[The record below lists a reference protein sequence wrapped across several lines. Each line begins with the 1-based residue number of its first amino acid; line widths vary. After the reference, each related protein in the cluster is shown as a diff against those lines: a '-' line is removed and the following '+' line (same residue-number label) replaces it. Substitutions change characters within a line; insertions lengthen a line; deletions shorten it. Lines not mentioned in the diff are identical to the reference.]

1 MGIEIPDELAWVAKY
16 ILGAGDWPEGD
27 ETAMRR
33 VADGWTA
40 MANTLDTVD
49 DNAALALNAALTAL
63 SEGETH
69 TAITAYRDKLLSG
82 DEATFAAVRKWCEKQ
97 AELLED
103 GANDIEHT
111 KLVIIATMVIAA
123 VEIGAAIATS
133 WTGIGAVAGVAARV
147 AAQVAVRVAI
157 RQLIARMLTRGAAK
171 AAARLAL
178 RGAAFE
184 ALEEGGTDLGA
195 RLIQVAKGDRSGDK
209 FGWTDL
215 GLATFGGAVGGAA
228 GGLLGGGTGAL
239 GDVASSTAGKLAGK
253 VVGGTV
259 TELGADLSAQVATAG
274 VGAAFLG
281 QEFKLDVGVDTFTS
295 AGAGGVQSALESS
308 SHGGNSTAPTVPDL
322 GSDLPGSTT
331 PAGTDTP
338 SGDQSPNGSSNTG
351 PNAPTSPN
359 TGDTGGSTNPAS
371 TAPTGDG
378 ATPQNGSPNT
388 SAPGESA
395 PTSPNDNGANGTPP
409 AGDSAQS
416 NPNNNGS
423 TGTPDAGETA
433 PSSTGSPAA
442 GDATPSS
449 PNGNGA
455 NPTPPTGDTTPSNP
469 TSDTATGTPQSG
481 DSPTAPNS
489 NAPTETP
496 SAGDPSPT
504 DDTATPA
511 PTGSSLDL
519 PTQDSSTQ
527 PNAPTD
533 NTPNTATGQQ
543 NPTPSDN
550 GQSNPTL
557 TTPTNP
563 QPTTPDPTNTP
574 DSTGQQ
580 PTTSTPTT
588 QESTPQQSP
597 TSTPAATTASP
608 ISTTSQPATPSNTP
622 THIPADTT
630 RPSSNDTA
638 TAAATTATTPQTANP
653 TTTPTAAPPPT
664 ATQTSTPT
672 PPISQAPSP
681 APSSPRST
689 TTPPATTGTPQST
702 SATPPTTTPSNTP
715 GTTPSHTETPI
726 THRTSS
732 PTPQQTLGTSPTPPS
747 TPDTQ
752 QPFGPNPTPTSS
764 PSTPNNTS
772 QPPTN
777 QAREL
782 RESLRGLP
790 SQDGRTTSV
799 DANRS
804 PFVQRPP
811 AYRIRRFHLGGNRWV
826 AVATIRAHIPNA
838 HLMSPNDLRLAM
850 EAIQAT
856 VDATFNNGSPL
867 LSGDRFLVD
876 VEFTTDPA
884 AADTVLDPSRPAGIA
899 NTLRDHLGLFPAPP
913 GQLLS
918 PSDLREISNDIA
930 RANTPSRIADPA
942 NSRVIDHRELADV
955 EDPLHQSRIEDS
967 LRAGNGFIQ
976 GADPR
981 THPYGQLT
989 NDGGRTVPGR
999 GNNCLDCSLSALSSF
1014 FGLPRV
1020 SAPRWPDQLPNGQ
1033 PDNVS
1038 GEWNGHSRAA
1048 ACLGANWASYSGMPI
1063 PDQYQAL
1070 HNYIAGLG
1078 PGSAAMVGTRWHA
1091 RDQNGNKLYNND
1103 GSPVYRGGHATVIV
1117 FPPGAAG
1124 PVWWDP
1130 QSGQTS
1136 DAPPAYLT
1144 NDSAALECIPI
1155 DANGGSPHGGTS
1167 THPGTGQTFAGP
1179 SVRSEPGVQHPGEQ
1193 ARLGMSADAVAGG
1206 GRPEGNG
1213 LGQLRDQQTYGG
1225 DHGALEHGD
1234 AGDRGGVRRDDGS
1247 GPTTPGLP
1255 DPSETAPNSPDSPV
1269 RGPEHDRVPST
1280 TDLLG
1285 EPGRSGDDSGS
1296 RDHQESDP
1304 SPAHGPSLSGGDVMG
1319 VRTEPEHGDMARG
1332 GDDRAVGD
1340 QPSNSAPPT
1349 TAPQSSPAT
1358 AVPNTPTSTSQ
1369 PIEGTTTPS
1378 SQSSVNQTQ
1387 PSPPPTP
1394 PPGTS
1399 PAPVSGTTPTAHQP
1413 ATPTQSI
1420 PTPQQ
1425 LIDANQSRTARENLR
1440 SQHPDGGVRHVVDP
1454 LGGRSFTWGRF
1465 TTAFNTPV
1473 SMLRVGVHMAGVG
1486 NLDPAIVQALL
1497 ERAQLAV
1504 DLHFNR
1510 GEQLL
1515 SGDWMMVDLVPV
1527 SDPAAADMTIDL
1539 DSSNPDS
1546 TPTDADLDALTGLLR
1561 EQLGLPPSDTDL
1573 DVDDLRELSNSIARA
1588 NTPAVLDGL
1597 PGTRVEG
1604 PARLDSLEQAEY
1616 QHDVEDAL
1624 RDGNRFMVG
1633 ADPRTNDYGSLIND
1647 GGPTVQ
1653 GRSNNCLDGSLAALS
1668 SFNGRPE
1675 VGSPRWPD
1683 LDADGD
1689 LDTRS
1694 GEENGLDRAT
1704 AWLGGTWQLG
1714 DVDLAVSAQFQAL
1727 HDQIRSMGPGAS
1739 ALVVNTWHARDQN
1752 TGELLYELDGSPT
1765 IDGSHATVIV
1775 YPHGAAG
1782 PVWWD
1787 PQSSEFSDTPP
1798 HNLTSG
1804 SVELWS
1810 MPVDTQGVTNAGS
1823 TTGHQGTSA
1832 GIPSGSVP
1840 NPDILGDRVQT
1851 RVGLPTGAQP
1861 GAESTGPGTRP
1872 DELRP
1877 RQTDRDSD
1885 SAPQPAPVDDRRDVR
1900 PGDRDRPAGERTADL
1915 SQTPTGDIPAPDREL
1930 GNDHVPSDSDVT
1942 EQSDRTTRGVPVD
1955 VRQANPETG
1964 PARTDGLPGDL
1975 ESPVAQTSPTEL
1987 ADGRNDRGLVD
1998 AESDAPEQVHTG
2010 GAIRPRDDAAA
2021 FDWAEEAYTRFRSDD
2036 SDIDEMARALADQLR
2051 ADGTYFTRADLEQIK
2066 NHVFRTQHPMV
2077 DYDGNIVHQLFDADP
2092 NMAEAWIRL
2101 RAGRPLPAD
2110 MVLLEHELAESTYMR
2125 MHPGSTYQDAH
2136 AHANTQH
2143 DWSRDIPPSTR
2154 ERYDTHWGE
2163 PNGATGLLQ
2172 PDQERSERGGVPIRG
2187 DQGQPGPDPDHRQ
2200 DERSS
2205 PSGTIG
2211 GRDLPNDSRQD
2222 HSSRAP
2228 REGMAEERDDRLVA
2242 DSHYEVAAQSSDQID
2257 TNEHGPRSEDPRR
2270 LGRTLPLPPDHASPP
2285 DPAAAPPSPPD
2296 AHQPDSSPTQP
2307 LSVPAAI
2314 PLPPHLQAYFD
2325 LGESTPAGRSYFEE
2339 SDSEMREYAQWVG
2352 ALQNFYTIDMH
2363 GDPEAVFI
2371 GDDELSPK
2379 DLAALIRADPRW
2391 QNRAIRLL
2399 CCETGQGP
2407 DPFAQHL
2414 ANELGVQVWAP
2425 NEIAWTDEDGT
2436 VVVATEVV
2444 DPVTGEVDAKDPP
2457 DGDWI
2462 LFEPESQ

>member
-69 TAITAYRDKLLSG
+69 TAIAAYRDKLLAG
-82 DEATFAAVRKWCEKQ
+82 DEATFTAVRKWCEKQ

-111 KLVIIATMVIAA
+111 KLVIIATMIIAA

-133 WTGIGAVAGVAARV
+133 WTGVGAVAGVAARV

-157 RQLIARMLTRGAAK
+157 KQLIARMLTRGAAK

-195 RLIQVAKGDRSGDK
+195 RLIQVAKGDRSTDK

-308 SHGGNSTAPTVPDL
+308 SQGGNSTAPTVPDL
-322 GSDLPGSTT
+322 GSDVPGSTT
-331 PAGTDTP
+331 PAGTETP
-338 SGDQSPNGSSNTG
+338 SGDQNGSDNTG
-351 PNAPTSPN
+351 SNAPTAPN
-359 TGDTGGSTNPAS
+359 NGDTSGSTNPAS

-378 ATPQNGSPNT
+378 VTPQNGSPDT
-388 SAPGESA
+388 STSGESA
-395 PTSPNDNGANGTPP
+395 PSTPNGNGTNETPP
-409 AGDSAQS
+409 AGDSAPS

-423 TGTPDAGETA
+423 TEPGQT
-433 PSSTGSPAA
+433 
-442 GDATPSS
+442 TPSS
-449 PNGNGA
+449 NGSPSPGDTTPSNPNGNGS
-455 NPTPPTGDTTPSNP
+455 NPTPPTGDTTPSSPNNDGPTATPQTGESPSAPNGNAPNETPSSGDSSPANNP
-469 TSDTATGTPQSG
+469 ASTPSTSDT
-481 DSPTAPNS
+481 
-489 NAPTETP
+489 
-496 SAGDPSPT
+496 PSPN
-504 DDTATPA
+504 

-519 PTQDSSTQ
+519 PSQDSSTQ
-527 PNAPTD
+527 PNTPTD
-533 NTPNTATGQQ
+533 TSPNTSTGQQ
-543 NPTPSDN
+543 NPTPSEN
-550 GQSNPTL
+550 GQANATP
-557 TTPTNP
+557 TTPANP
-563 QPTTPDPTNTP
+563 QPTAPAPTNTP
-574 DSTGQQ
+574 DSTTQQ
-580 PTTSTPTT
+580 PATSTPTT
-588 QESTPQQSP
+588 QDSTTQQSP
-597 TSTPAATTASP
+597 ASTPTATTGAPISTSTPP
-608 ISTTSQPATPSNTP
+608 TSPSNNP
-622 THIPADTT
+622 TDPT
-630 RPSSNDTA
+630 RPSSTDTSTA
-638 TAAATTATTPQTANP
+638 TATSATAPQSTHP
-653 TTTPTAAPPPT
+653 TTTPTTATPPPT
-664 ATQTSTPT
+664 ATPASAPT
-672 PPISQAPSP
+672 PPITQIPPS

-689 TTPPATTGTPQST
+689 TTPPATTQP
-702 SATPPTTTPSNTP
+702 TPPPSTTPSNTP
-715 GTTPSHTETPI
+715 NHASAPLQP
-726 THRTSS
+726 SS
-732 PTPQQTLGTSPTPPS
+732 PNRQQDLGTNPTPPT
-747 TPDTQ
+747 TPNTH
-752 QPFGPNPTPTSS
+752 QPFGTNATPTNN
-764 PSTPNNTS
+764 PSTPNNTNH
-772 QPPTN
+772 PPTSR
-777 QAREL
+777 AREL
-782 RESLRGLP
+782 RDSLRGLP

-811 AYRIRRFHLGGNRWV
+811 AYRIRRFHLGGNQWV
-826 AVATIRAHIPNA
+826 AVATVRAHIPNA
-838 HLMSPNDLRLAM
+838 HSMSPNELRLAM

-884 AADTVLDPSRPAGIA
+884 AADTTLDPSRPAGIA
-899 NTLRDHLGLFPAPP
+899 NTLRDHMGLFPAPA
-913 GQLLS
+913 GQPLS
-918 PSDLREISNDIA
+918 PNDLREISNDIA

-942 NSRVIDHRELADV
+942 DSRVIDHRELADI
-955 EDPLHQSRIEDS
+955 EDSLHQTRVEDS
-967 LRAGNGFIQ
+967 LRAGNSFIR

-1033 PDNVS
+1033 LDNVS
-1038 GEWNGHSRAA
+1038 GEWNGRNRAA

-1103 GSPVYRGGHATVIV
+1103 GSPVFRGGHATVIV
-1117 FPPGAAG
+1117 FPPGATG

-1130 QSGQTS
+1130 QSGQTF

-1155 DANGGSPHGGTS
+1155 DANGGMPHGGTS

-1193 ARLGMSADAVAGG
+1193 ARLGVSADAVSGG
-1206 GRPEGNG
+1206 GRPAGNG
-1213 LGQLRDQQTYGG
+1213 PGELRDQQTYGG
-1225 DHGALEHGD
+1225 DHGALEHAD
-1234 AGDRGGVRRDDGS
+1234 AGDRGGIRRDDGS
-1247 GPTTPGLP
+1247 WPAAPGVP

-1269 RGPEHDRVPST
+1269 RGPEHDRVPRAA
-1280 TDLLG
+1280 DLLG

-1304 SPAHGPSLSGGDVMG
+1304 PPAHGPDLGSSDVVG
-1319 VRTEPEHGDMARG
+1319 VRAEQEHGDVARG
-1332 GDDRAVGD
+1332 GNDRAVGD
-1340 QPSNSAPPT
+1340 PSIDSIPASAGPVASPGDGTSTTRGTTPQATDGT
-1349 TAPQSSPAT
+1349 TAPP
-1358 AVPNTPTSTSQ
+1358 
-1369 PIEGTTTPS
+1369 
-1378 SQSSVNQTQ
+1378 SQSSVNQTAAPQ
-1387 PSPPPTP
+1387 PPSQNQTSLPASATTP
-1394 PPGTS
+1394 AITPGTS
-1399 PAPVSGTTPTAHQP
+1399 PTPVTSTTPAAHQSSTP
-1413 ATPTQSI
+1413 ALSTPTS
-1420 PTPQQ
+1420 QQ
-1425 LIDANQSRTARENLR
+1425 VDNANQARAARENLR
-1440 SQHPDGGVRHVVDP
+1440 AQHPDGGLRQVSGP
-1454 LGGRSFTWGRF
+1454 QGGRSFTWGRF
-1465 TTAFNTPV
+1465 TNAFAAPV
-1473 SMLRVGVHMAGVG
+1473 SVLRVGIRVTGTG
-1486 NLDPAIVQALL
+1486 SLDPAVVQALL
-1497 ERAQLAV
+1497 EQAQLAV

-1515 SGDWMMVDLVPV
+1515 SGDWMMVDLVTV

-1539 DSSNPDS
+1539 DPSNPLS
-1546 TPTDADLDALTGLLR
+1546 TPADADLATLTGLLR
-1561 EQLGLPPSDTDL
+1561 EQLGLPPGDTDL
-1573 DVDDLRELSNSIARA
+1573 NSDDIRALSNSIART
-1588 NTPAVLDGL
+1588 NTPAALDGL
-1597 PGTRVEG
+1597 PNTRVEG
-1604 PARLDSLEQAEY
+1604 PERLDSLEHAEY

-1624 RDGNRFMVG
+1624 RDGNQFMVG
-1633 ADPRTNDYGSLIND
+1633 ADPRTNDYGHLIND

-1694 GEENGLDRAT
+1694 GEEDGLDRAA

-1739 ALVVNTWHARDQN
+1739 ALVVNTWHARDPN
-1752 TGELLYELDGSPT
+1752 TGELLYESDGSPT

-1787 PQSSEFSDTPP
+1787 PQSSEYSDTPP

-1804 SVELWS
+1804 SVQLWS

-1823 TTGHQGTSA
+1823 ATGHQGTSA

-1840 NPDILGDRVQT
+1840 NPDLLGDRVQT
-1851 RVGLPTGAQP
+1851 RVGVPAR
-1861 GAESTGPGTRP
+1861 AEHGTENSGPGTRP

-1877 RQTDRDSD
+1877 QQADRGRD
-1885 SAPQPAPVDDRRDVR
+1885 SAPQPAPMDDRRDIR
-1900 PGDRDRPAGERTADL
+1900 PGDRDRSAGERAADL
-1915 SQTPTGDIPAPDREL
+1915 SQAPAGDISAPDREP
-1930 GNDHVPSDSDVT
+1930 GNDHVPSHSDVAG
-1942 EQSDRTTRGVPVD
+1942 QSAGTTRDVPAD
-1955 VRQANPETG
+1955 IQQTNPETG

-1975 ESPVAQTSPTEL
+1975 ESPVASPQATEL
-1987 ADGRNDRGLVD
+1987 ADRRGDRGLIDPTTSDQRGLNDGRTGVLRPGSGD
-1998 AESDAPEQVHTG
+1998 ADTGRVPLRDNSDKPRPDPGNRQADSHADGALVPDAPDESRSDDDLEREPSFSMV
-2010 GAIRPRDDAAA
+2010 DAAA
-2021 FDWAEEAYTRFRSDD
+2021 AEVSDLV
-2036 SDIDEMARALADQLR
+2036 ELQRTARRAANVGWKTMGGALDFTVGEHA
-2051 ADGTYFTRADLEQIK
+2051 GTF
-2066 NHVFRTQHPMV
+2066 
-2077 DYDGNIVHQLFDADP
+2077 
-2092 NMAEAWIRL
+2092 
-2101 RAGRPLPAD
+2101 AGF
-2110 MVLLEHELAESTYMR
+2110 
-2125 MHPGSTYQDAH
+2125 
-2136 AHANTQH
+2136 
-2143 DWSRDIPPSTR
+2143 
-2154 ERYDTHWGE
+2154 
-2163 PNGATGLLQ
+2163 
-2172 PDQERSERGGVPIRG
+2172 
-2187 DQGQPGPDPDHRQ
+2187 
-2200 DERSS
+2200 
-2205 PSGTIG
+2205 SGTA
-2211 GRDLPNDSRQD
+2211 DVSRN
-2222 HSSRAP
+2222 
-2228 REGMAEERDDRLVA
+2228 
-2242 DSHYEVAAQSSDQID
+2242 AAAGTQ
-2257 TNEHGPRSEDPRR
+2257 
-2270 LGRTLPLPPDHASPP
+2270 LPPI
-2285 DPAAAPPSPPD
+2285 APPSQNNSIVPD
-2296 AHQPDSSPTQP
+2296 ISEDEIRRNDAENNMLEHLYSQLSEQYP
-2307 LSVPAAI
+2307 L
-2314 PLPPHLQAYFD
+2314 D
-2325 LGESTPAGRSYFEE
+2325 T
-2339 SDSEMREYAQWVG
+2339 
-2352 ALQNFYTIDMH
+2352 NN
-2363 GDPEAVFI
+2363 
-2371 GDDELSPK
+2371 
-2379 DLAALIRADPRW
+2379 
-2391 QNRAIRLL
+2391 QNRVSGRVRLFSEQEPCQSCNPTIR
-2399 CCETGQGP
+2399 EFQRMY
-2407 DPFAQHL
+2407 
-2414 ANELGVQVWAP
+2414 P
-2425 NEIAWTDEDGT
+2425 NIEI
-2436 VVVATEVV
+2436 EVYYV
-2444 DPVTGEVDAKDPP
+2444 LPYPP
-2457 DGDWI
+2457 IRRDRPT
-2462 LFEPESQ
+2462 L

>member
-40 MANTLDTVD
+40 MANTLDTID

-82 DEATFAAVRKWCEKQ
+82 DEATFTAVRKWCEKQ

-111 KLVIIATMVIAA
+111 KLVIIATMIIAA

-195 RLIQVAKGDRSGDK
+195 RLIQVAKGDRSSDK

-322 GSDLPGSTT
+322 GTDVPGSTT

-338 SGDQSPNGSSNTG
+338 SGDQSPNGSGSTS

-371 TAPTGDG
+371 TTPTGDG
-378 ATPQNGSPNT
+378 ATPQNGSPDT

-395 PTSPNDNGANGTPP
+395 PTSPNDNGTSGTPP
-409 AGDSAQS
+409 TADSAPS

-433 PSSTGSPAA
+433 SSSTGSPA
-442 GDATPSS
+442 DDTTPAS
-449 PNGNGA
+449 PNGNGS
-455 NPTPPTGDTTPSNP
+455 NPTPPSGDTTPSNP
-469 TSDTATGTPQSG
+469 TSDTPTGTPHSG

-496 SAGDPSPT
+496 STG
-504 DDTATPA
+504 DTAPSDNPATTP

-519 PTQDSSTQ
+519 PTQNSQPSTHID
-527 PNAPTD
+527 NGPT
-533 NTPNTATGQQ
+533 NTTVGQQ

-550 GQSNPTL
+550 GQSN
-557 TTPTNP
+557 TTPANP
-563 QPTTPDPTNTP
+563 QPTPVPAAPTGPTVTP
-574 DSTGQQ
+574 DSTAQQ
-580 PTTSTPTT
+580 PTTANPVATATT

-597 TSTPAATTASP
+597 TSTPAATTNSP
-608 ISTTSQPATPSNTP
+608 TLTSTQPSTP
-622 THIPADTT
+622 TNNPTHSDTT
-630 RPSSNDTA
+630 RPSSTDTSTA
-638 TAAATTATTPQTANP
+638 TATTATAPPTQTVNS
-653 TTTPTAAPPPT
+653 TTTPTTSTPPPT
-664 ATQTSTPT
+664 TSPT
-672 PPISQAPSP
+672 SAPAPPISQIPTSATSSASP
-681 APSSPRST
+681 T
-689 TTPPATTGTPQST
+689 TTPPAATGSPNTPHST
-702 SATPPTTTPSNTP
+702 PSTTPS
-715 GTTPSHTETPI
+715 SL
-726 THRTSS
+726 
-732 PTPQQTLGTSPTPPS
+732 PQQQQSLGTGPTSPNSPNTH
-747 TPDTQ
+747 

-764 PSTPNNTS
+764 PSTPNTTN
-772 QPPTN
+772 QPPRS

-782 RESLRGLP
+782 RESLRNLP
-790 SQDGRTTSV
+790 SQDGRTTAV

-811 AYRIRRFHLGGNRWV
+811 AYRIRRFHLGGNQWV

-838 HLMSPNDLRLAM
+838 HSMSPSELHQAM
-850 EAIQAT
+850 ESIQAT

-876 VEFTTDPA
+876 VEFMTDPA
-884 AADTVLDPSRPAGIA
+884 AADTVLDPSRPADIA
-899 NTLRDHLGLFPAPP
+899 NALRDHMGLFPAPP

-942 NSRVIDHRELADV
+942 DSRVVDHRELADV
-955 EDPLHQSRIEDS
+955 EDPLHQTRIEDS

-1033 PDNVS
+1033 LDNVS

-1070 HNYIAGLG
+1070 HNHIAGLG

-1103 GSPVYRGGHATVIV
+1103 GSPVFRGGHATVIV

-1130 QSGQTS
+1130 QSGQTF

-1213 LGQLRDQQTYGG
+1213 LGELRDQQTYGG

-1280 TDLLG
+1280 PDLLG
-1285 EPGRSGDDSGS
+1285 EPGRSGNDSGS

-1304 SPAHGPSLSGGDVMG
+1304 SPAHGPSLSGGDIMG
-1319 VRTEPEHGDMARG
+1319 VRAEPEHGDVARG
-1332 GDDRAVGD
+1332 GNDRAVTRASD
-1340 QPSNSAPPT
+1340 TNPST
-1349 TAPQSSPAT
+1349 SSPAT
-1358 AVPNTPTSTSQ
+1358 S
-1369 PIEGTTTPS
+1369 
-1378 SQSSVNQTQ
+1378 
-1387 PSPPPTP
+1387 TP
-1394 PPGTS
+1394 PAASPTS
-1399 PAPVSGTTPTAHQP
+1399 PAPVNSTTPASHQSSTSSQP
-1413 ATPTQSI
+1413 TPTTANIPTPAIRPTPSAAPWNTPTTSPSPGTIPTRASTQPGPEPTAQRQTTTATRSSGPVEPSNARGTSPI
-1420 PTPQQ
+1420 PTNGGSHPPSQPSSPISTPTPQQ
-1425 LIDANQSRTARENLR
+1425 INNANQSRVARDNLR
-1440 SQHPDGGVRHVVDP
+1440 TQQPDGGIQPVTDP
-1454 LGGRSFTWGRF
+1454 NGRPRF
-1465 TTAFNTPV
+1465 TVGRYATALGAPV
-1473 SMLRVGVHMAGVG
+1473 SVLRITVRVVGGG
-1486 NLDPAIVQALL
+1486 NLSPATVNALI

-1504 DLHFNR
+1504 DLHFNS
-1510 GEQLL
+1510 GSQLL

-1527 SDPAAADMTIDL
+1527 TGPGADMTVDL
-1539 DSSNPDS
+1539 DPGGPESISPA
-1546 TPTDADLDALTGLLR
+1546 TELAALTTLLR
-1561 EQLGLPPSDTDL
+1561 QQIGLADNGGTALNASDL
-1573 DVDDLRELSNSIARA
+1573 QGLSNSIAQAGQVSPPSLDEVDIGHPGLYDRA
-1588 NTPAVLDGL
+1588 GNVAPTPVPPLQNPAGWIGSINPGYPHVTGTDNNCGDCTRASEMRWRGIEPQAGRNTDPHGDGEPNSCMDDWERGERITATFQEIQDTL
-1597 PGTRVEG
+1597 SQLGPGSSAIVGVDWHGGGGHWFNAFNVEG
-1604 PARLDSLEQAEY
+1604 VPMASDSQNSTLEPWPPSDQGVGYDESDARSI
-1616 QHDVEDAL
+1616 DV
-1624 RDGNRFMVG
+1624 M
-1633 ADPRTNDYGSLIND
+1633 YI
-1647 GGPTVQ
+1647 
-1653 GRSNNCLDGSLAALS
+1653 
-1668 SFNGRPE
+1668 
-1675 VGSPRWPD
+1675 
-1683 LDADGD
+1683 DADGNH
-1689 LDTRS
+1689 LRES
-1694 GEENGLDRAT
+1694 
-1704 AWLGGTWQLG
+1704 
-1714 DVDLAVSAQFQAL
+1714 
-1727 HDQIRSMGPGAS
+1727 
-1739 ALVVNTWHARDQN
+1739 
-1752 TGELLYELDGSPT
+1752 ELP
-1765 IDGSHATVIV
+1765 
-1775 YPHGAAG
+1775 
-1782 PVWWD
+1782 
-1787 PQSSEFSDTPP
+1787 
-1798 HNLTSG
+1798 
-1804 SVELWS
+1804 
-1810 MPVDTQGVTNAGS
+1810 
-1823 TTGHQGTSA
+1823 
-1832 GIPSGSVP
+1832 
-1840 NPDILGDRVQT
+1840 
-1851 RVGLPTGAQP
+1851 
-1861 GAESTGPGTRP
+1861 
-1872 DELRP
+1872 
-1877 RQTDRDSD
+1877 
-1885 SAPQPAPVDDRRDVR
+1885 
-1900 PGDRDRPAGERTADL
+1900 
-1915 SQTPTGDIPAPDREL
+1915 
-1930 GNDHVPSDSDVT
+1930 
-1942 EQSDRTTRGVPVD
+1942 
-1955 VRQANPETG
+1955 
-1964 PARTDGLPGDL
+1964 
-1975 ESPVAQTSPTEL
+1975 
-1987 ADGRNDRGLVD
+1987 
-1998 AESDAPEQVHTG
+1998 
-2010 GAIRPRDDAAA
+2010 
-2021 FDWAEEAYTRFRSDD
+2021 
-2036 SDIDEMARALADQLR
+2036 
-2051 ADGTYFTRADLEQIK
+2051 
-2066 NHVFRTQHPMV
+2066 
-2077 DYDGNIVHQLFDADP
+2077 
-2092 NMAEAWIRL
+2092 
-2101 RAGRPLPAD
+2101 
-2110 MVLLEHELAESTYMR
+2110 
-2125 MHPGSTYQDAH
+2125 
-2136 AHANTQH
+2136 
-2143 DWSRDIPPSTR
+2143 
-2154 ERYDTHWGE
+2154 
-2163 PNGATGLLQ
+2163 
-2172 PDQERSERGGVPIRG
+2172 
-2187 DQGQPGPDPDHRQ
+2187 
-2200 DERSS
+2200 
-2205 PSGTIG
+2205 
-2211 GRDLPNDSRQD
+2211 
-2222 HSSRAP
+2222 
-2228 REGMAEERDDRLVA
+2228 
-2242 DSHYEVAAQSSDQID
+2242 
-2257 TNEHGPRSEDPRR
+2257 
-2270 LGRTLPLPPDHASPP
+2270 
-2285 DPAAAPPSPPD
+2285 
-2296 AHQPDSSPTQP
+2296 
-2307 LSVPAAI
+2307 
-2314 PLPPHLQAYFD
+2314 
-2325 LGESTPAGRSYFEE
+2325 
-2339 SDSEMREYAQWVG
+2339 
-2352 ALQNFYTIDMH
+2352 
-2363 GDPEAVFI
+2363 
-2371 GDDELSPK
+2371 
-2379 DLAALIRADPRW
+2379 
-2391 QNRAIRLL
+2391 
-2399 CCETGQGP
+2399 
-2407 DPFAQHL
+2407 
-2414 ANELGVQVWAP
+2414 
-2425 NEIAWTDEDGT
+2425 
-2436 VVVATEVV
+2436 
-2444 DPVTGEVDAKDPP
+2444 
-2457 DGDWI
+2457 
-2462 LFEPESQ
+2462 

>member
-69 TAITAYRDKLLSG
+69 TAITTYRDKLLSG
-82 DEATFAAVRKWCEKQ
+82 DEATFTAVRKWCEKQ

-322 GSDLPGSTT
+322 GTDVPGSTT

-338 SGDQSPNGSSNTG
+338 SGDQSPNGSGDTS

-359 TGDTGGSTNPAS
+359 NGDTGGSTNPAS

-378 ATPQNGSPNT
+378 ASPQNGSPDT
-388 SAPGESA
+388 SAPEESA
-395 PTSPNDNGANGTPP
+395 PTAPNDNGANGNPP
-409 AGDSAQS
+409 TGDSTPS
-416 NPNNNGS
+416 TPNNNGS
-423 TGTPDAGETA
+423 PGTPDAGETA

-442 GDATPSS
+442 GDTTPSS
-449 PNGNGA
+449 PNGNGS
-455 NPTPPTGDTTPSNP
+455 NPTPPTGDTTPSTP
-469 TSDTATGTPQSG
+469 TSDTPTGIPQSG
-481 DSPTAPNS
+481 DSPATPNS
-489 NAPTETP
+489 DAPTETP
-496 SAGDPSPT
+496 STGDTSPSDNPT
-504 DDTATPA
+504 TTPPTGDTSTPD

-519 PTQDSSTQ
+519 PTQDSSPQ
-527 PNAPTD
+527 PNALTD

-550 GQSNPTL
+550 GQSNNTP
-557 TTPTNP
+557 TTPANP
-563 QPTTPDPTNTP
+563 QPTTPAPTNTP
-574 DSTGQQ
+574 DSTTEL
-580 PTTSTPTT
+580 PTTSTPSTPTT
-588 QESTPQQSP
+588 QESTFQQSP

-608 ISTTSQPATPSNTP
+608 IPTTSQPATPSNN
-622 THIPADTT
+622 PADTT
-630 RPSSNDTA
+630 RPSSDDTS
-638 TAAATTATTPQTANP
+638 TAAATTATAPQTANP
-653 TTTPTAAPPPT
+653 TTTPTTTPPPT
-664 ATQTSTPT
+664 ATPTSTPT
-672 PPISQAPSP
+672 PPISQVPSP
-681 APSSPRST
+681 AQSSPRST

-702 SATPPTTTPSNTP
+702 PPTPPTTTPSNTP
-715 GTTPSHTETPI
+715 GTAPSQAEAPVPHQP
-726 THRTSS
+726 SS
-732 PTPQQTLGTSPTPPS
+732 PAQQQALGTSPTPPS
-747 TPDTQ
+747 TH

-764 PSTPNNTS
+764 PSTPNSTS
-772 QPPTN
+772 QPPAS
-777 QAREL
+777 QARQL

-884 AADTVLDPSRPAGIA
+884 AADTVLDPSRPADIA
-899 NTLRDHLGLFPAPP
+899 NTLRDHMGLFPAPP

-942 NSRVIDHRELADV
+942 DSRVVDHRELADV
-955 EDPLHQSRIEDS
+955 EDPVHQTRIEDS

-1033 PDNVS
+1033 LDNVS

-1103 GSPVYRGGHATVIV
+1103 GSPVFRGGHATVIV

-1155 DANGGSPHGGTS
+1155 DANGGSPYGGTS

-1213 LGQLRDQQTYGG
+1213 PGQLRDQQTYGG

-1255 DPSETAPNSPDSPV
+1255 DPSETAPHSPDSSV
-1269 RGPEHDRVPST
+1269 RGPAHDRVPST

-1296 RDHQESDP
+1296 RDHQESHP
-1304 SPAHGPSLSGGDVMG
+1304 SPAHGPSLSGGDIMG
-1319 VRTEPEHGDMARG
+1319 VRAEPEHGDMARG
-1332 GDDRAVGD
+1332 GDDRAVTQASD
-1340 QPSNSAPPT
+1340 TNPSTSSPTATPPATSPPSPAPVNSTTPASHQPSTSSQPTPT
-1349 TAPQSSPAT
+1349 TA
-1358 AVPNTPTSTSQ
+1358 NTPTPAIRPTPSAAPWNT
-1369 PIEGTTTPS
+1369 PTTTPS
-1378 SQSSVNQTQ
+1378 PDTIPTRPATQ
-1387 PSPPPTP
+1387 PSSEPTAQRQ
-1394 PPGTS
+1394 TS
-1399 PAPVSGTTPTAHQP
+1399 TTTTTRSSGPVAPSNARGTTPIPPNGGSHPPSQP
-1413 ATPTQSI
+1413 SSPISS

-1425 LIDANQSRTARENLR
+1425 MNNANQSRVARDSLR
-1440 SQHPDGGVRHVVDP
+1440 NQQPDGGIQPVTD
-1454 LGGRSFTWGRF
+1454 LNGRPRF
-1465 TTAFNTPV
+1465 TVGRYITALGAPV
-1473 SMLRVGVHMAGVG
+1473 SVLRITVRVVGGG
-1486 NLDPAIVQALL
+1486 NLSSATVDALM

-1504 DLHFNR
+1504 DLHFN
-1510 GEQLL
+1510 GGSQLL
-1515 SGDWMMVDLVPV
+1515 SGDWIMVDLVPV
-1527 SDPAAADMTIDL
+1527 TGPGADMTVDL
-1539 DSSNPDS
+1539 DPNSPASISPA
-1546 TPTDADLDALTGLLR
+1546 TELAALTALLRRQIGLADNSGTALDAN
-1561 EQLGLPPSDTDL
+1561 
-1573 DVDDLRELSNSIARA
+1573 DVQELSNSIAQAGQVSPPSLDEVDIGHPGLYDRTGNVVPTA
-1588 NTPAVLDGL
+1588 VPPLQNPAGWIGSIN
-1597 PGTRVEG
+1597 PGYPHVAGT
-1604 PARLDSLEQAEY
+1604 D
-1616 QHDVEDAL
+1616 
-1624 RDGNRFMVG
+1624 
-1633 ADPRTNDYGSLIND
+1633 
-1647 GGPTVQ
+1647 
-1653 GRSNNCLDGSLAALS
+1653 NNCGDCTRASEMRWRGIEPQA
-1668 SFNGRPE
+1668 GR
-1675 VGSPRWPD
+1675 
-1683 LDADGD
+1683 
-1689 LDTRS
+1689 
-1694 GEENGLDRAT
+1694 
-1704 AWLGGTWQLG
+1704 
-1714 DVDLAVSAQFQAL
+1714 
-1727 HDQIRSMGPGAS
+1727 
-1739 ALVVNTWHARDQN
+1739 NTD
-1752 TGELLYELDGSPT
+1752 
-1765 IDGSHATVIV
+1765 
-1775 YPHGAAG
+1775 PHG
-1782 PVWWD
+1782 
-1787 PQSSEFSDTPP
+1787 
-1798 HNLTSG
+1798 N
-1804 SVELWS
+1804 
-1810 MPVDTQGVTNAGS
+1810 
-1823 TTGHQGTSA
+1823 
-1832 GIPSGSVP
+1832 
-1840 NPDILGDRVQT
+1840 
-1851 RVGLPTGAQP
+1851 
-1861 GAESTGPGTRP
+1861 
-1872 DELRP
+1872 
-1877 RQTDRDSD
+1877 
-1885 SAPQPAPVDDRRDVR
+1885 
-1900 PGDRDRPAGERTADL
+1900 
-1915 SQTPTGDIPAPDREL
+1915 
-1930 GNDHVPSDSDVT
+1930 
-1942 EQSDRTTRGVPVD
+1942 
-1955 VRQANPETG
+1955 
-1964 PARTDGLPGDL
+1964 
-1975 ESPVAQTSPTEL
+1975 
-1987 ADGRNDRGLVD
+1987 
-1998 AESDAPEQVHTG
+1998 
-2010 GAIRPRDDAAA
+2010 
-2021 FDWAEEAYTRFRSDD
+2021 
-2036 SDIDEMARALADQLR
+2036 
-2051 ADGTYFTRADLEQIK
+2051 
-2066 NHVFRTQHPMV
+2066 
-2077 DYDGNIVHQLFDADP
+2077 
-2092 NMAEAWIRL
+2092 
-2101 RAGRPLPAD
+2101 
-2110 MVLLEHELAESTYMR
+2110 
-2125 MHPGSTYQDAH
+2125 
-2136 AHANTQH
+2136 
-2143 DWSRDIPPSTR
+2143 
-2154 ERYDTHWGE
+2154 GE
-2163 PNGATGLLQ
+2163 PNSCMDDWERGERITATF
-2172 PDQERSERGGVPIRG
+2172 QEIQDTLSQLGPGSSAIVGVDWHGGGGHWFNAFNVGGVPMA
-2187 DQGQPGPDPDHRQ
+2187 
-2200 DERSS
+2200 S
-2205 PSGTIG
+2205 
-2211 GRDLPNDSRQD
+2211 DS
-2222 HSSRAP
+2222 
-2228 REGMAEERDDRLVA
+2228 
-2242 DSHYEVAAQSSDQID
+2242 QSS
-2257 TNEHGPRSEDPRR
+2257 
-2270 LGRTLPLPPDHASPP
+2270 TLEPWPPSAQGVGYDESHASAI
-2285 DPAAAPPSPPD
+2285 DVMYIDAAGNHLRESE
-2296 AHQPDSSPTQP
+2296 
-2307 LSVPAAI
+2307 
-2314 PLPPHLQAYFD
+2314 LP
-2325 LGESTPAGRSYFEE
+2325 
-2339 SDSEMREYAQWVG
+2339 
-2352 ALQNFYTIDMH
+2352 
-2363 GDPEAVFI
+2363 
-2371 GDDELSPK
+2371 
-2379 DLAALIRADPRW
+2379 
-2391 QNRAIRLL
+2391 
-2399 CCETGQGP
+2399 
-2407 DPFAQHL
+2407 
-2414 ANELGVQVWAP
+2414 
-2425 NEIAWTDEDGT
+2425 
-2436 VVVATEVV
+2436 
-2444 DPVTGEVDAKDPP
+2444 
-2457 DGDWI
+2457 
-2462 LFEPESQ
+2462 